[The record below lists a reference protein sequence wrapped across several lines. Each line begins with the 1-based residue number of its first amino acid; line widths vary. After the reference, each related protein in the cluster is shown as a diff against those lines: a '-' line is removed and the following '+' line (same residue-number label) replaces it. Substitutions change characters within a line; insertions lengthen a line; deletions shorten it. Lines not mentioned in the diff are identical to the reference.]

1 MHNLDYLN
9 PNIKNAEYKDNKSKD
24 KKNKYNKNN
33 NKENIK
39 EEKISDD
46 NGNINIEEV
55 DEWFYFTFLN
65 FKNVNIKIIP

>member
-1 MHNLDYLN
+1 MMHNLDYLN
-9 PNIKNAEYKDNKSKD
+9 PNIQNAGDKDNKLKD

-46 NGNINIEEV
+46 DGNINIEEV
-55 DEWFYFTFLN
+55 NE
-65 FKNVNIKIIP
+65 

>member
-9 PNIKNAEYKDNKSKD
+9 PNIQNVGDKDNKSKD
-24 KKNKYNKNN
+24 QKNKYNKNN

-55 DEWFYFTFLN
+55 DE
-65 FKNVNIKIIP
+65 

>member
-1 MHNLDYLN
+1 MKKKKAKKSNNFLIMHNLDYLN
-9 PNIKNAEYKDNKSKD
+9 PNIKNAEDKDNKSKD

-46 NGNINIEEV
+46 DGNINIEEV
-55 DEWFYFTFLN
+55 DE
-65 FKNVNIKIIP
+65 